1 VLVLIALAL
10 AVSLF
15 SIMHPN
21 TVAACETVQ
30 DREHDQDEV
39 ELRFVRLLVSGHV
52 AKPGIYRVGVPL
64 SLDRLF
70 DLAGGPTKEAVTNV
84 VLVYRKMRDLDASER
99 EKLPPVLRDAPESF
113 QLSVLSGCERFK
125 ELSARLVDGNL
136 IRAVSS
142 EEIDEVRGFRSAPPA
157 R

>member
-15 SIMHPN
+15 SIVHPN

-30 DREHDQDEV
+30 DGQDDQDEV
-39 ELRFVRLLVSGHV
+39 ELRVVRLLVSGHV
-52 AKPGIYRVGVPL
+52 AKPGVYRVEVPI
-64 SLDRLF
+64 SLERLF

-99 EKLPPVLRDAPESF
+99 ERLPPVLRDSSESV
-113 QLSVLSGCERFK
+113 QLSVLCRGERFR

-136 IRAVSS
+136 IRVVSS
-142 EEIDEVRGFRSAPPA
+142 EDIDEVRGFRHAPPA